1 MPYEGD
7 AIVLDYRDEAP
18 VGGGFVYCP
27 RCAGPLLHHPDPVNG
42 RIRPVCE
49 RCGWTY
55 FAANLIGVLVV
66 VEADGGIV
74 MIHPSSGTPGAPASL
89 PGGLVEYAETPE
101 AAAIRLVREQT
112 GLQIELLDELTR
124 FLQKGTPFGPVL
136 DFGFVAQASG
146 ADLRTD
152 GDEGPAVIY
161 PLQDLPAIIP
171 ARVAN
176 QCVLDAYLA
185 RHRL

>member
-1 MPYEGD
+1 M
-7 AIVLDYRDEAP
+7 
-18 VGGGFVYCP
+18 
-27 RCAGPLLHHPDPVNG
+27 
-42 RIRPVCE
+42 
-49 RCGWTY
+49 
-55 FAANLIGVLVV
+55 
-66 VEADGGIV
+66 
-74 MIHPSSGTPGAPASL
+74 
-89 PGGLVEYAETPE
+89 PGGLVEYSETPE

-124 FLQKGTPFGPVL
+124 FLQIRTPFGPVL

-152 GDEGPAVIY
+152 GDEDRLSSD
-161 PLQDLPAIIP
+161 PLQDLPAIIS

-185 RHRL
+185 RHPVMKSAWMATVGTPPQAGSPGRP

>member
-1 MPYEGD
+1 M
-7 AIVLDYRDEAP
+7 LDDRDEAP
-18 VGGGFVYCP
+18 AGEGYVYCP
-27 RCAGPLLHHPDPVNG
+27 RCAGPLLHHPDPTNG

-74 MIHPSSGTPGAPASL
+74 MIHPSSGTPEAPASL
-89 PGGLVEYAETPE
+89 PGGLVEYSETPE

-112 GLQIELLDELTR
+112 GLQIELLHELTR

-146 ADLRTD
+146 ADVRTD
-152 GDEGPAVIY
+152 GDEGPAAIY

-176 QCVLDAYLA
+176 QRVLDAYLA
-185 RHRL
+185 SHRL